1 MIKLGKPEVN
11 EEWCISIAY
20 PARLYPALDDRID
33 LILEDTYS
41 NMDSGV
47 GLGFGE
53 ANYRDA
59 QYYFPDEQSAKK
71 ALEAIQQID
80 EIEDISLHHELH
92 ESWTIKGDGKNI
104 SSTG

>member
-1 MIKLGKPEVN
+1 MDKLGTPEVN

-20 PARLYPALDDRID
+20 PARLYPQLDDKID
-33 LILEDTYS
+33 DLLNDTYS

-47 GLGFGE
+47 GVGFGE

-59 QYYFPDEQSAKK
+59 QYYFPDEQSARK
-71 ALEAIQQID
+71 ALEAIQRID

-92 ESWTIKGDGKNI
+92 KSWTIKGNGKNTG
-104 SSTG
+104 STG